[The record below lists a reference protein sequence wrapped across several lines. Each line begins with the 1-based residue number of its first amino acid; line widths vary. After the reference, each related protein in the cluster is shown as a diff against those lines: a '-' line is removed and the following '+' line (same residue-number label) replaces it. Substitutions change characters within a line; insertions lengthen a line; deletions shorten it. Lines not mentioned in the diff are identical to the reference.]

1 MKLKIETT
9 NKELKMSE
17 KTKEFKKDE
26 SKAKTNL
33 EKYWA
38 GSITQSVLNDYKAD
52 RVKKVVIK
60 EK

>member
-1 MKLKIETT
+1 
-9 NKELKMSE
+9 MSE